1 MQVDV
6 RRAREHDQAAITAMV
21 RQARLNPAD
30 LRWPRFVVAEH
41 DGRIVGVAQLR
52 LHPDG
57 ACELAS
63 LAVTPSARGQGV
75 ATKLVDALLQTQASE
90 VYTLIDRPYVDHFRR
105 WGFHEV
111 DRAGLPRSVAR
122 VYRIGRAVTAVAS
135 LLTRRKIRI
144 VPLRRTAT

>member
-6 RRAREHDQAAITAMV
+6 RPAREQDQAEITAMV

-30 LRWPRFVVAEH
+30 LRWPRFMVAER

-57 ACELAS
+57 ARELAS
-63 LAVTPSARGQGV
+63 LAVTPSARQQGV
-75 ATKLVDALLQTQASE
+75 ATRLVDALLQTQACE
-90 VYTLIDRPYVDHFRR
+90 VFTLIDRPYVDHFRR

-111 DRAGLPRSVAR
+111 DRASLPGSVAR

>member
-1 MQVDV
+1 MQLDV
-6 RRAREHDQAAITAMV
+6 RRARQQDQAAITAMV

-30 LRWPRFVVAEH
+30 LQWPRFMVAEH
-41 DGRIVGVAQLR
+41 DRRIVGVAQLR

-75 ATKLVDALLQTQASE
+75 ATRLVDALLQSQTSE
-90 VYTLIDRPYVDHFRR
+90 VFTLIDRPYVDHFRR
-105 WGFHEV
+105 WGFREV
-111 DRAGLPRSVAR
+111 DRAGLPGSVTR
-122 VYRIGRAVTAVAS
+122 VYRIGRAVTTVAS